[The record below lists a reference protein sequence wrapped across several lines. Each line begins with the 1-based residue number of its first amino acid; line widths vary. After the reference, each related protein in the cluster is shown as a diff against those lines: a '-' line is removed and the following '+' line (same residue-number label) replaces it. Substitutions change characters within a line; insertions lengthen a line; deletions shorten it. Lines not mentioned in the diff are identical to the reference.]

1 MAAKQGSTSR
11 PPWLRVIVE
20 KAVKVNVLRL
30 LGGAVS
36 LCGLAVFV
44 EFVAGPEEAAG
55 EVVDVRLALHG
66 LVVVT
71 DGGAEDAGFA
81 VLVGPDAGVIFF
93 GANAVSLAEDGS
105 VGPNLSDLV
114 KLTLGGFPA
123 FAKPF
128 HNGVLGL
135 EIFDVHCNVLLM
147 AYCGDTE
154 EFTPFVGDF
163 VCRAI
168 AMHGAVQHHRW
179 DPRITMSRSN
189 PFHKGFVT
197 NCAETFVVHDD
208 IEVLDPI
215 LLLVN
220 GEAVGASS
228 AALVEDGP
236 AHVGALAD
244 TLADDGFLFGIIVA
258 ATAGDEQGFERFG
271 GLN

>member
-1 MAAKQGSTSR
+1 MQ
-11 PPWLRVIVE
+11 LYQ
-20 KAVKVNVLRL
+20 KVNVLRL
-30 LGGAVS
+30 LSGAVAFS
-36 LCGLAVFV
+36 WITVFI
-44 EFVAGPEEAAG
+44 EFVTGPEEAASKVADIG
-55 EVVDVRLALHG
+55 FTLHG

-71 DGGAEDAGFA
+71 DGSAEDAGFA
-81 VLVGPDAGVIFF
+81 ILVGPDAGVIFF
-93 GANAVSLAEDGS
+93 GADAVSLAEDGS

-154 EFTPFVGDF
+154 EFAPFVGDF

-208 IEVLDPI
+208 IKVLNPI

-228 AALVEDGP
+228 AALVENGP
-236 AHVGALAD
+236 TYVGTLAD
-244 TLADDGFLFGIIVA
+244 ALADDGFLLCVIMA
-258 ATAGDEQGFERFG
+258 ATAGDQQGLEG
-271 GLN
+271 GGRLGG